1 MIETNGW
8 DTHSG
13 QRGRLAAQ
21 LRNLDGIVGSLKSGL
36 GADWASTLVVVATEF
51 GRTVRPN
58 GTGGTD
64 HGEASLAM
72 LFGGAVDGGR
82 VIADWPGLS
91 TAALYE
97 GRDLKPTTELD
108 ALIAGALSQHYA
120 LELGRVM
127 PALFPE
133 SRGPAVVQKVIAA

>member
-1 MIETNGW
+1 MIETSGW

-21 LRNLDGIVGSLKSGL
+21 LRNLDGIAGSLKAGL
-36 GADWASTLVVVATEF
+36 GADWARTLVIVATEF

-72 LFGGAVDGGR
+72 LLGGAVAGGK

-97 GRDLKPTTELD
+97 GRDLKPTTGLD
-108 ALIAGALSQHYA
+108 ALIAAALSQHYGLEPSRA
-120 LELGRVM
+120 L
-127 PALFPE
+127 ATLFPE
-133 SRGPAVVQKVIAA
+133 SRGSSVSATLIA